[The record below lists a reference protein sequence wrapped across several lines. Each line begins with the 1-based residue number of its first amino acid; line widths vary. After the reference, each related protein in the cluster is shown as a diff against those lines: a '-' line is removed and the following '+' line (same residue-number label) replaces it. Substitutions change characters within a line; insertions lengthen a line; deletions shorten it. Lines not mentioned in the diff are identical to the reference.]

1 MNNTEILDCT
11 LRDGGYCNNWNFGF
25 DNEKKILQ
33 RIKNSNIEYI
43 ECGFLTN
50 KKKYDKDHSI
60 FNDLEQ
66 IKDILPLE
74 RSNEKYVVM
83 INYGEYNIDQL
94 PYCDG
99 KIIDGIRIAFHKK
112 DMINAL
118 EMAKKIKEKGYLVF
132 IQAMVSL
139 NYTNEEF
146 KNLINIVNEILPYA
160 FYIVDSF
167 GCMKDKDL
175 LNLYN
180 IIDKYLK
187 KDIIIG
193 FHSHNNMQLA
203 YSNALKLIEIA
214 NRDLIIDTSVYGMG
228 RGAGNL
234 NTELFIENLNEK
246 YNKKYKLEEILL
258 IIDEVLN
265 DFYEKKPWGYSLPN
279 YISAFNNVHP
289 NYTNFLDEKKTL
301 TIKEMNDIIK
311 MIPEERKVV
320 YDELCIDNIYKKYM
334 SSNIIDTTNEKHF
347 TDIIKGKNVVLIAPG
362 KSAYE
367 EFDLI
372 KSKIKNDDIV
382 ISINFEY
389 DLINTNYIFLSN
401 LRRYREISDKY
412 KNKLIVSSN
421 IKTDN
426 QYLIVRYEDLI
437 NNEPYV
443 NDNAGLMAI
452 KLLINNN
459 VNNIFLV
466 GFDGYSHETN
476 ENYGRDELEIQ
487 MKNEYLDNINKGMN
501 KMLQLYNEKV
511 NIKFLTK
518 EKYILL

>member
-1 MNNTEILDCT
+1 MNNIKILDCT
-11 LRDGGYCNNWNFGF
+11 LRDGGYCNDWNFGF
-25 DNEKKILQ
+25 DNEKKIIQ
-33 RIKNSNIEYI
+33 KIKNSDIDLI

-50 KKKYDKDHSI
+50 KKEYDKDHSV
-60 FNDLEQ
+60 FNELEQ
-66 IKDILPLE
+66 IKLILPPE
-74 RSNEKYVVM
+74 RSDEKYVVM
-83 INYGEYNIDQL
+83 MNYGEYNVDIL
-94 PYCDG
+94 PYRND
-99 KIIDGIRIAFHKK
+99 KNIDGIRIAFHKK
-112 DMINAL
+112 NMADAL
-118 EMAKKIKEKGYLVF
+118 DIAKRIKEKGYLVF

-146 KNLINIVNEILPYA
+146 IDLINLVNEVSPYA

-167 GCMKDKDL
+167 GCMKEKDL
-175 LNLYN
+175 LTLYN
-180 IIDKYLK
+180 TVDKYLNK
-187 KDIIIG
+187 EIIIG

-234 NTELFIENLNEK
+234 NTELFIESLNEK
-246 YNKKYKLEEILL
+246 YNKNYKLDEILV

-289 NYTNFLDEKKTL
+289 NYANFLDEKKTL

-311 MIPEERKVV
+311 MIPEDKKVV
-320 YDELCIDNIYKKYM
+320 YDKICIDNIYKEYM
-334 SSNIIDTTNEKHF
+334 SSNIIDTTNEKRF
-347 TDIIKGKNVVLIAPG
+347 IDTLKGKNVVLIAPG
-362 KSAYE
+362 KSAYN
-367 EFDLI
+367 EFDKI
-372 KSKIKNDDIV
+372 KSKIEKDDIV
-382 ISINFEY
+382 ISVNFEY
-389 DLINTNYIFLSN
+389 DLINTNFIFLSN
-401 LRRYREISDKY
+401 LRRYRELSDKN

-426 QYLIVRYEDLI
+426 QYLRVKYEDLI

-452 KLLINNN
+452 KLLINKN
-459 VNNIFLV
+459 VKNIYLV

-476 ENYGRDELEIQ
+476 ENYGKDELEIK
-487 MKNEYLDNINKGMN
+487 MKNEYLDNINNGMN
-501 KMLQLYNEKV
+501 KMLQVYNKKT
-511 NIKFLTK
+511 NIEFLTK
-518 EKYILL
+518 RKYLII